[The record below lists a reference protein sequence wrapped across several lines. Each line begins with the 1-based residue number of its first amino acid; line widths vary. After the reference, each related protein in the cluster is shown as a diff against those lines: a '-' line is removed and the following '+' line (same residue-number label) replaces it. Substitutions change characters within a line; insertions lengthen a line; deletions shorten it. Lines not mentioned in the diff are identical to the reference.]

1 MRTAATQFPVPALCA
16 LTLAIACSLSA
27 SAHAAEV
34 THANFAIDGLKSPNA
49 LRSNPDATPARAP
62 QPEVVRGGD
71 IFFEDFNS
79 VCAAGAPAT
88 PYLPP
93 AGWTVH
99 NVDARTPAGSV
110 SWVTSA
116 WVVREDF
123 VSPTANNCAIW
134 STSWYSPA
142 ATADDW
148 AVIPVQVTPQAAT
161 RLRWSELAPDALY
174 PDGYEVRYSTAGTA
188 PADFLL
194 NPALLTVPA
203 GASAWTSREISL
215 AALAGTPVHL
225 AFRNNSTDK
234 FVLALDNFRIFDAVE
249 FDPTLSS
256 LATDASASGYA
267 KVPAGLGYGAVIQA
281 TVGNAGASPLT
292 NVRMQAEVT
301 IGGTPSGF
309 GVLTSSPVGLAPT
322 ASQTVQV
329 LDRVPYDQLGEW
341 TVAASVTSAEGD
353 QNPANS
359 SASYSMVT
367 VTANELSRAQ
377 GGTAGTL
384 GIGAGNGGFLGQDFQ
399 LPTTARL
406 TAVRYRLNNSDVL
419 PDDGM
424 GNTGDGVGDFNGYE
438 LQVAVFAWNETEGEP
453 GDQIA
458 TASTS
463 VAVDAPI
470 GSTELEFTL
479 APSLLLPPGRYVI
492 AAVEPTL
499 PEPRTLTLENTLERF
514 TPGTVW
520 INWPTS
526 PAGGWANAETFGA
539 NFART
544 FQMTAVLEFEPFIFR
559 HGFED

>member
-1 MRTAATQFPVPALCA
+1 MRVAAIQYPVPALCA
-16 LTLAIACSLSA
+16 LTLAITCSLSA
-27 SAHAAEV
+27 SALAAEV
-34 THANFAIDGLKSPNA
+34 RHANFAVDGLKPPNA
-49 LRSNPDATPARAP
+49 LRSNPDASPAPAP

-71 IFFEDFNS
+71 IYFEDFNS
-79 VCAAGAPAT
+79 VCAAGAPAA

-93 AGWTVH
+93 AGWTLH
-99 NVDARTPAGSV
+99 DVDARSPNGQV
-110 SWVTSA
+110 SWVSSA
-116 WVVREDF
+116 WVVRERFTTSAPND
-123 VSPTANNCAIW
+123 CAIW
-134 STSWYSPA
+134 STSWYTPEGA
-142 ATADDW
+142 ADDW
-148 AVIPVQVTPQAAT
+148 AVIPVQVTPLAST
-161 RLRWSELAPDALY
+161 RLRWSDLAPDASY

-194 NPALLTVPA
+194 NPALVTVPA
-203 GASAWTSREISL
+203 APSVWTNREISL

-225 AFRNNSTDK
+225 AFRNNSNNQ
-234 FVLALDNFRIFDAVE
+234 FLLALDNFRIFDVVE
-249 FDPTLSS
+249 FDPVLSG
-256 LATDASASGYA
+256 LKTDASASGYA
-267 KVPAGLGYGAVIQA
+267 KVPAGLGYGAIVQA
-281 TVGNAGASPLT
+281 TVGNLGASPLT

-301 IGGTPSGF
+301 ISGTPSGF
-309 GVLTSSPVGLAPT
+309 GVLTSSPVSLAPT
-322 ASQTVQV
+322 ASQTVQ
-329 LDRVPYDQLGEW
+329 LLERLPYDQLGEW

-359 SASYSMVT
+359 SATYSMVT

-377 GGTAGTL
+377 GSTTGTL

-399 LPTTARL
+399 LPQTARL
-406 TAVRYRLNNSDVL
+406 TAVRYRLTNSDVL

-438 LQVAVFAWNETEGEP
+438 LQVAVFAWNEIEGEP
-453 GDQIA
+453 GEQIA
-458 TASTS
+458 TASTT
-463 VAVDAPI
+463 VAMDAPI

-479 APSLLLPPGRYVI
+479 DSSLLLPPGRYLI

-499 PEPRTLTLENTLERF
+499 PEPRTMTLENTPERF

-520 INWPTS
+520 VNWPTS

-544 FQMTAVLEFEPFIFR
+544 FQMTAVLEFEPFIFA